1 MKNGKDMTQ
10 VTDFNISDS
19 ASKRIAYLVSQE
31 KEDKKYLR
39 VAIVSGGCSGMQ
51 YTFNLDHVV
60 NPEDTVIKKN
70 GAKVIVD
77 DVSLEIL
84 KGSELDYIEEMIGSY
99 FSIKN
104 PNAASSCGCGSSFS
118 I

>member
-1 MKNGKDMTQ
+1 MTQ
-10 VTDFNISDS
+10 TTAFTISDS
-19 ASKRIAYLVSQE
+19 ASKRITHLVSQE
-31 KEDKKYLR
+31 KENKQYLR

-51 YTFNLDHVV
+51 YTFNLDHTV
-60 NPEDTVIKKN
+60 NPEDTIIEKN
-70 GAKVIVD
+70 GAKVIID

-104 PNAASSCGCGSSFS
+104 PNASSSCGCGSSFS

>member
-1 MKNGKDMTQ
+1 MIQT
-10 VTDFNISDS
+10 TDFKISES
-19 ASKRIAYLVSQE
+19 AAKRIGCLIAQE
-31 KEDKKYLR
+31 KGDKKYLR
-39 VAIVSGGCSGMQ
+39 VAIISGGCSGMQ
-51 YTFNLDHVV
+51 YTFNLDHKL
-60 NPEDTVIKKN
+60 NPEDMIIEKN
-70 GAKVIVD
+70 GIKVIVD

-118 I
+118 V